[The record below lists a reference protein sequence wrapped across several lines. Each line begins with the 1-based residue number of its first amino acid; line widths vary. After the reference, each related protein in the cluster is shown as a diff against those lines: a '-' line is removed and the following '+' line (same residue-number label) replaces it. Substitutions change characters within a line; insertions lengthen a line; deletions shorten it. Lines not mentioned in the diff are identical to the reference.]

1 MHKRHESNFAFAMIT
16 IMHDNPL
23 LWLVKNPYRILRAIG
38 VKEGQTVLDVG
49 CGPGFFTIP
58 AAKLVGE
65 TGKVIALD
73 NHPLAVR
80 RVEKK
85 AKNAGLQNV
94 QPLLADAAETGLPE
108 ASVDLAFL
116 FGFVHAINSE
126 FSDVLHELQRILKP
140 GGKIVI
146 EKTPWVKE
154 SDLLASLEEN
164 GFQFSDRLKRL
175 FSFQKSRG
183 SADEK

>member
-1 MHKRHESNFAFAMIT
+1 MHKRNESNLAFGMIT

-23 LWLVKNPYRILRAIG
+23 LWLVKNPYKILQAIG
-38 VKEGQTVLDVG
+38 VEEGQTVLDVG
-49 CGPGFFTIP
+49 CGPGYFTIP

-65 TGKVIALD
+65 KGNVIALD

-80 RVEKK
+80 GVEKK
-85 AKNAGLQNV
+85 AKKAGLQNIKL
-94 QPLLADAAETGLPE
+94 LLADAAKTGLPE

-126 FSDVLHELQRILKP
+126 FLDALTELKPILKRD
-140 GGKIVI
+140 GKLVI
-146 EKTPWVKE
+146 ERTPWVKE

-164 GFQFSDRLKRL
+164 GFRVSDRWKRL
-175 FSFQKSRG
+175 FSFQKSEG
-183 SADEK
+183 SAGP